1 MKKITVWII
10 AFSLALGLLAGAAG
24 AIGAGTPVYN
34 NTQQIADNLSYTKT
48 ISSSA
53 SGLQEGY
60 ALNLSGSGDAYPIVM
75 ACDTIYGSLAVDN
88 MIAYAEGQG
97 KNVLA
102 AVNTDFFS
110 TKTGVPLGLVVEN
123 GVYKSSPEEHTAVAF
138 MPDGGVYFSASPQVT
153 VTLSNNGGAA
163 DASNSGK
170 TVALTHFNKYR
181 VDSGGLYLFSSAF
194 STVSTRTVSNGWF
207 VRLKILSGAP
217 SVSGT
222 MSLEV
227 TETTTADGAVPIGDG
242 YLVLTAATAGN
253 LGDEFNKFKV
263 GDRVTLTTACSD
275 PNLTNAKWAT
285 GGGDILI
292 KDGAMTDQLGW
303 DSAITAKNPR
313 TAFGVKADGTVISY
327 VADGRE
333 TYNASGLTLKSL
345 AEELL
350 NKGCVNAVNFDGGGS
365 SVMSVRIPGRQDC
378 IVVNSPSDG
387 SPRKVAAY
395 LLFVTD
401 KSPDGRPKNLALYN
415 DGPVVLSGSSVN
427 LSYAASDGGYMPVT
441 APSDVTAV
449 SGGLGTVSGTVYKAG
464 NLHGVDKLTLKSAST
479 GASGFATIHI
489 INDPTDLTVT
499 AGGSTAPVTA
509 LTVWPG
515 DTVQLKAAA
524 TYNGLPVSA
533 DDAAF
538 KYAVTGGVG
547 TVTAGGLFTAG
558 ASAGIAGT
566 ITLTVG
572 GKTVSIP
579 VTVAGFSDTATH
591 WAKPY
596 IRDLSE
602 KAIVSGV
609 TATTFAPEANIKRGD
624 FVLML
629 YRAAGKPAVTGS
641 ATFTD
646 VQPSDYYADAI
657 AWAEASGIAQGSG
670 GGLFNPSGTLT
681 REQAFTFV
689 YRALTALK
697 ITVADGTQD
706 ALAAFTDKGKL
717 SDYAVTP
724 TATLVKLGIV
734 SGSNGKLTPKSAMT
748 RAQMAKILSSVLEL
762 A

>member
-10 AFSLALGLLAGAAG
+10 AFSLALSLLAGVADAV
-24 AIGAGTPVYN
+24 GAGTPVYN
-34 NTQQIADNLSYTKT
+34 NTQQITDNLSYTKT
-48 ISSSA
+48 ISYSDA
-53 SGLQEGY
+53 GRQEGY
-60 ALNLSGSGDAYPIVM
+60 ALSLSGRGDAYPIIM
-75 ACDTIYGSLAVDN
+75 ACDTIYGSLAVDK
-88 MIAYAEGQG
+88 MIAYAEGLG

-138 MPDGGVYFSASPQVT
+138 KPDGGVYFSASPQVT
-153 VTLSNNGGAA
+153 VTLSNNGSVT

-170 TVALTHFNKYR
+170 TATLTHFNKYR

-207 VRLKILSGAP
+207 VRFKILSGAP

-227 TETTTADGAVPIGDG
+227 METTTADGAVPIGDG

-263 GDRVTLTTACSD
+263 GDRVDLTASCSD
-275 PNLTNAKWAT
+275 PNLADAKWAT

-292 KDGAMTDQLGW
+292 QDGAMTDQSGW

-313 TAFGVKADGTVISY
+313 TAFGVKADGTVLSY

-333 TYNASGLTLKSL
+333 TDHASGLTLKTL

-350 NKGCVNAVNFDGGGS
+350 SKGCVNAVNFDGGGS
-365 SVMSVRIPGRQDC
+365 SVMTVRIPGRKDC

-387 SPRKVAAY
+387 SPRKVATY

-401 KSPDGRPKNLALYN
+401 KASDGKPKHLALLN
-415 DGPVVLSGSSVN
+415 DGPVVLAGSSVA
-427 LSYAASDGGYMPVT
+427 LSYVATDGGYMPAA

-464 NLHGVDKLTLKSAST
+464 GVHGVDKLTLISAST
-479 GASGFATIHI
+479 GASGAATIHI
-489 INDPTDLTVT
+489 INDPTDLTVK
-499 AGGSTAPVTA
+499 AAGSTAPVTS
-509 LTVWPG
+509 LKVWPG
-515 DTVQLKAAA
+515 DTVQLTA
-524 TYNGLPVSA
+524 TASYNGLPVAA
-533 DDAAF
+533 DSAAF

-558 ASAGIAGT
+558 ASAGVAGT
-566 ITLTVG
+566 VTLTVG
-572 GKTVSIP
+572 GKTISIP
-579 VTVAGFSDTATH
+579 VTVTGFSDTATH
-591 WAKPY
+591 WAKSY

-602 KAIVSGV
+602 KAIVTGV
-609 TATTFAPEANIKRGD
+609 TPTAFAPEANIKRGD

-641 ATFTD
+641 ASFTD
-646 VQPSDYYADAI
+646 VQSADYYADAI
-657 AWAEASGIAQGSG
+657 AWAEASGIAQGGG

-697 ITVADGTQD
+697 ITSADGTPD
-706 ALAAFTDKGKL
+706 DLAVFSDKGKL
-717 SDYAVTP
+717 SAYAVTP

-734 SGSNGKLTPKSAMT
+734 SGSGGMLTPKGAMT
-748 RAQMAKILSSVLEL
+748 RAQMAKILSSVLDL